1 MNHKILKVFS
11 LLLAL
16 TLLVVSSGISAVA
29 ADIQLPENSDISK
42 LGIQSKIEGNTVTVN
57 LVAAQELY
65 LFMLEGTYVAPAG
78 FTLTGVTSAVLPNFG
93 TGNNYVNGGA
103 VGYVDYTVNP
113 NKHAAYAAGTVL
125 MTATYTVAEGTAA
138 GDYTFAFNCTAFLEF
153 ADEPFM
159 GSQDIEAEVHLCKD
173 EDVDHKCDSC
183 KEDLTQHRWKL
194 DHYEDKGDGN
204 HIIHSVCLDNAAH
217 TKTQIE
223 AHNFTNG
230 ACVCGVTKPAP
241 AGLKGDVNLDGEV
254 DMLDFSALARHVG
267 EVEYIADSQALSN
280 ADINRDGTVDMSD
293 FSALA
298 RHVGEVEFITD

>member
-78 FTLTGVTSAVLPNFG
+78 FTLTGVTSTVLPNFA
-93 TGNNYVNGGA
+93 TGNNYVKDGK
-103 VGYVDYTVNP
+103 VVYVDFDVNP
-113 NKHAAYAAGTVL
+113 DEDAAYAAGTVL

-159 GSQDIEAEVHLCKD
+159 GSQDIEAEKVHLCKD

-223 AHNFTNG
+223 AHNFTDG
-230 ACVCGVTKPAP
+230 ACVCGAQKP
-241 AGLKGDVNLDGEV
+241 GLKGDIDLDGDVDMDDLTYFAEHIAKIITITDAQSLDNAEVTGDGEV
-254 DMLDFSALARHVG
+254 TMDDLTKLA
-267 EVEYIADSQALSN
+267 EYIAKIIPSLD
-280 ADINRDGTVDMSD
+280 
-293 FSALA
+293 
-298 RHVGEVEFITD
+298 

>member
-57 LVAAQELY
+57 LVAVQELY

-78 FTLTGVTSAVLPNFG
+78 FTLTGVTSTVLPNFA
-93 TGNNYVNGGA
+93 TGNNYVKDGK
-103 VGYVDYTVNP
+103 VVYVDFDVNP
-113 NKHAAYAAGTVL
+113 DEDAAYAAGTVL

-159 GSQDIEAEVHLCKD
+159 GSYEIEAEVHLCKD
-173 EDVDHKCDSC
+173 VATDKDHICDANGCDKVLSECNDVFKGYENLGENHRAVYQCEIC
-183 KEDLTQHRWKL
+183 KRDRYVAGSH
-194 DHYEDKGDGN
+194 D
-204 HIIHSVCLDNAAH
+204 
-217 TKTQIE
+217 
-223 AHNFTNG
+223 FTNG
-230 ACVCGVTKPAP
+230 NCICGAKKP
-241 AGLKGDVNLDGEV
+241 GLKGDVNLDGEV

-280 ADINRDGTVDMSD
+280 ADINRDGSVDMSD